1 MGGAYR
7 EADVVVARSGAM
19 SCAEITAMGL
29 PSLLVPYPWAADDHQ
44 RRNAEILVEGG
55 AARMVLDRDLDGAWL
70 ADGLTALL
78 DAWGTRGDGGARPG
92 AGPAGRRRARRSGLF
107 GHPARSTDL
116 KMVGCFCKCFA
127 SWLGRLGGPG
137 GRCVR
142 CTE

>member
-78 DAWGTRGDGGARPG
+78 DDDAAR
-92 AGPAGRRRARRSGLF
+92 AAMAARAR
-107 GHPARSTDL
+107 A
-116 KMVGCFCKCFA
+116 
-127 SWLGRLGGPG
+127 LGRPDAAERVAAVCLAILR
-137 GRCVR
+137 GRP
-142 CTE
+142 T